1 MPQIF
6 SQRASVWFKTA
17 LIATPF
23 ILVGAGLAAYRFSY
37 SSYPTQVDMAL
48 DQPVPFSHQHHVAG
62 LGIDCQYCHTTVTK
76 TADAGM
82 PDTETCMTCHSQI
95 WTEAKVLQ
103 PVRESLSSR
112 MPIRWTRVHNLAD
125 YVYFDHSI
133 HVNKGI
139 SYTKC
144 HGDVESM
151 PILSKKVTLQMG
163 WCLECHRH
171 PAQAFH
177 PPNTV
182 FQPIQVFTL
191 DWRIDADPS
200 AKRLLAQQLAN
211 IPSVR
216 QLTDCTTCHR

>member
-6 SQRASVWFKTA
+6 SLRASLWFKTA

-23 ILVGAGLAAYRFSY
+23 ILVVAGLAAYRFSY
-37 SSYPTQVDMAL
+37 SSYATQVDMAL
-48 DQPVPFSHQHHVAG
+48 DQPVPFSHQHHVGG

-103 PVRESLSSR
+103 PVRESLSSHI
-112 MPIRWTRVHNLAD
+112 PIRWTRVHNLAD

-133 HVNKGI
+133 HINKGI
-139 SYTKC
+139 SCTKC

-151 PILSKKVTLQMG
+151 PILGKKVTLQMG

-171 PAQAFH
+171 PALAFH
-177 PPNTV
+177 PPNTL

-191 DWRIDADPS
+191 NWRIDADPS
-200 AKRLLAQQLAN
+200 AKRLLATQLAN